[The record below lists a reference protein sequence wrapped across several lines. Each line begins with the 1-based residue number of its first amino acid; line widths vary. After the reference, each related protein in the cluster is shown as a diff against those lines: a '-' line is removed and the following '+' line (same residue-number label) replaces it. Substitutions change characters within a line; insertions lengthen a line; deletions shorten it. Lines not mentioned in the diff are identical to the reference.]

1 MYLNLYTLY
10 RDKIVLSL
18 SLNELKLNSRANFIL
33 QQLKIFNLNYA
44 NILLLM

>member
-10 RDKIVLSL
+10 RDKIVHSL